1 MKGEGKNGRYG
12 GDNIVKF
19 DDIVSYIIEHKVIY
33 KTIRSIEHRITDR
46 DCYELQSYIL
56 LWMCEHRDTIEHRQR
71 IGNLRFYLWG
81 MIKRQLT
88 STTSWYYYNIK
99 RYNTRFSSIDDEKR
113 L

>member
-12 GDNIVKF
+12 GDDIVKF
-19 DDIVSYIIEHKVIY
+19 DDIVSYIIEHEVIY

-46 DCYELQSYIL
+46 DCHELQSYIL
-56 LWMCEHRDTIEHRQR
+56 LWMCEHRDVIEHRQSV
-71 IGNLRFYLWG
+71 GTLRFYIWG

-99 RYNTRFSSIDDEKR
+99 RYNTRFSNIDDEH